1 MAGRAKG
8 LAGEGLG
15 MPPRKEKFLTVQSA
29 GGNRHAVALDKV
41 EQASY
46 EVVRGVLNKHLVLR
60 LPSSNVAVCHEEEGR
75 ILAALGIK
83 DLKEGEAQA

>member
-1 MAGRAKG
+1 
-8 LAGEGLG
+8 

-29 GGNRHAVALDKV
+29 GGTRVAIALDKV

-60 LPSSNVAVCHEEEGR
+60 LPSSNVAIHREEEER
-75 ILAALGIK
+75 ILGALGIK
-83 DLKEGEAQA
+83 DLKGEEEKRELKQGGTHE